1 MSKSADA
8 FRTISEVADWLGV
21 QTHVLRFWESKFT
34 QVKPVKRAG
43 GRRYYRPVDMLLL
56 GGIRKLLHD
65 DGLTIKGVQKVLREK
80 GIAHVSA
87 MSSSLDEASAA
98 IPADV
103 PLKRHSLTTPKN
115 MQDANDTS
123 TLDLFDN
130 GAQPNTDVTIT
141 KFASPV
147 DVQPKAPEDAPRPSF
162 TQDAVVMPEAAPSA
176 SQQPQ
181 ATSPVAPPPPPVP
194 QQPQTVEPSQV
205 VPDDEASAQDEPPQ
219 DEPTQNEPTQ
229 DDPPPEDTALVSDA
243 ADEVIAD
250 TSSSA
255 DNGSDDTADV
265 PMPAP
270 EMQTT
275 PAEPTA
281 TSSPEA
287 DVVGDGDGDGDGDGA
302 DISETVQADTEMVEP
317 VASESDVPE
326 VMFKASAPSA
336 PAPSAPD
343 PSEPAP
349 SEPELTPDTADDTPV
364 SDPMPQMP
372 AFVRRTSPLSPPPD
386 ADETQ
391 STQMQAPEA
400 AQPNP
405 DAQTEADEQPEAD
418 VPVDASDAAVTTD
431 PVEDIAPTP
440 APVLKPNIIDVPD
453 TPPDSEFPAHP
464 AMLTA
469 LTTAKS
475 ASPEATALLSQ
486 LAALRDRMTAAHKE

>member
-98 IPADV
+98 VPAAVPADV
-103 PLKRHSLTTPKN
+103 PLKRQSQTTSKD

-123 TLDLFDN
+123 TLDLFDD
-130 GAQPNTDVTIT
+130 GAEPNTDATIT
-141 KFASPV
+141 KFARPV
-147 DVQPKAPEDAPRPSF
+147 DVEPKAPDDAPRPSF
-162 TQDAVVMPEAAPSA
+162 TQDAVVMPDAAPSA
-176 SQQPQ
+176 PQQPQ

-194 QQPQTVEPSQV
+194 QQPQTVEPSHV
-205 VPDDEASAQDEPPQ
+205 VPDDEAAAQAEPPQ
-219 DEPTQNEPTQ
+219 DDFMPA
-229 DDPPPEDTALVSDA
+229 DPALASDA
-243 ADEVIAD
+243 ADEGIAD
-250 TSSSA
+250 TSSSE

-265 PMPAP
+265 PVPAP
-270 EMQTT
+270 DMKTT

-281 TSSPEA
+281 IEA
-287 DVVGDGDGDGDGDGA
+287 DNNDDKT
-302 DISETVQADTEMVEP
+302 DILDTVEP
-317 VASESDVPE
+317 VASEPDVPE
-326 VMFKASAPSA
+326 VMFKASAPSE
-336 PAPSAPD
+336 PD
-343 PSEPAP
+343 PSEP
-349 SEPELTPDTADDTPV
+349 EPTPDLTEATPDAADDTPV

-372 AFVRRTSPLSPPPD
+372 AFIRRTSPLSPPPV

-400 AQPNP
+400 QPNP
-405 DAQTEADEQPEAD
+405 GAQPVTDDQPEPD
-418 VPVDASDAAVTTD
+418 VPDGASDAVTTD

-440 APVLKPNIIDVPD
+440 TPVLKPNIIDVPD

-464 AMLTA
+464 ALLTA

-486 LAALRDRMTAAHKE
+486 LTALRDRMTAAHKE

>member
-103 PLKRHSLTTPKN
+103 PLKRQSQTTSKD

-123 TLDLFDN
+123 TLDLFDD
-130 GAQPNTDVTIT
+130 GAEPNTDATIT
-141 KFASPV
+141 KFARPV
-147 DVQPKAPEDAPRPSF
+147 DVQPKAPDDAPRPSF

-176 SQQPQ
+176 SQHLQT
-181 ATSPVAPPPPPVP
+181 TSPVPPPPPLVP
-194 QQPQTVEPSQV
+194 HEPQTVEPSHV
-205 VPDDEASAQDEPPQ
+205 VPDDEAAAQAEPPQDEPPQ
-219 DEPTQNEPTQ
+219 D
-229 DDPPPEDTALVSDA
+229 DPMPADTALVSDA

-250 TSSSA
+250 TSSSE
-255 DNGSDDTADV
+255 DNGPDYAADV
-265 PMPAP
+265 PTPAP
-270 EMQTT
+270 DMQTT
-275 PAEPTA
+275 PAEPAA
-281 TSSPEA
+281 TSSPE
-287 DVVGDGDGDGDGDGA
+287 GDGDGA
-302 DISETVQADTEMVEP
+302 DISNTVQAGTEMVDP
-317 VASESDVPE
+317 VASEPDVPE

-336 PAPSAPD
+336 PAPSQPD
-343 PSEPAP
+343 P
-349 SEPELTPDTADDTPV
+349 TPDTADDTPV
-364 SDPMPQMP
+364 SDSMPQMP
-372 AFVRRTSPLSPPPD
+372 AFIRRTSPLSPPPV
-386 ADETQ
+386 ADQTQ

-400 AQPNP
+400 KTNADVQTEPE
-405 DAQTEADEQPEAD
+405 AQTDSD
-418 VPVDASDAAVTTD
+418 DPVSANDAVTTD
-431 PVEDIAPTP
+431 PVEDITPIP

-464 AMLTA
+464 ALLTA